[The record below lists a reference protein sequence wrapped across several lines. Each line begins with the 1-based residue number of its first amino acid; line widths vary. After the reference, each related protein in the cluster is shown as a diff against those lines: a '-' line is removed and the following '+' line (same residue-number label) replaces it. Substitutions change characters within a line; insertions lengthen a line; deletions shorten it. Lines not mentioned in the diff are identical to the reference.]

1 MKLSTKI
8 LWTILSLGLI
18 YSFFRL
24 FSGHGGS
31 GLYDFFDAAIY
42 SSLILFI
49 ASLTILLFNIRTL
62 GKHKDTLVFLFLGLP
77 LTISATRDQIR
88 YINYNKKPHLK
99 AEYPSPVN
107 QTQFKTD
114 SIGIK
119 VALDTFVLFINRE
132 KGRGEISSAYID
144 TIIYSQQGDKIFVP
158 FVMKYVANDRG
169 KNLVTSAFYADK
181 RYPTFW
187 NLREAPY
194 RYSGD
199 FRDSVYLKKSLRKF
213 YFNQFKFA
221 DKDSL
226 EENYF
231 WTKMTEE
238 IETIIVD

>member
-1 MKLSTKI
+1 MKQSTKI

-18 YSFFRL
+18 YSVIRL

-31 GLYDFFDAAIY
+31 GLYNFLDALSY
-42 SSLILFI
+42 SSIILFI
-49 ASLTILLFNIRTL
+49 ASLIILLVNIRKL
-62 GKHKDTLVFLFLGLP
+62 GKHNDTVIFLLLGLP
-77 LTISATRDQIR
+77 LTISATSDQID
-88 YINYNKKPHLK
+88 YINYNREPDLT
-99 AEYPSPVN
+99 AEYQRPVN
-107 QTQFKTD
+107 QPQFKAD
-114 SIGIK
+114 SLGIK
-119 VALDTFVLFINRE
+119 AALDTFVVFINS
-132 KGRGEISSAYID
+132 GRRSEEISYAYID

-158 FVMKYVANDRG
+158 FVMKSVVNDRR
-169 KNLVTSAFYADK
+169 KNLVTSAFYADQ

-199 FRDSVYLKKSLRKF
+199 FRDSVYLRKSLRKF

-221 DKDSL
+221 DKDSS

-231 WTKMTEE
+231 WARMTEG